1 MPRIIVGGGIG
12 AGKGVVARLFAELGF
27 TVITADLVGHAVLE
41 PGGAAFDDVAYRWP
55 SVVVE
60 GRIDRSL
67 LAGVVFADGDE
78 LEALEEMTHPAIIS
92 AIGEQV
98 SGASGPVIVEV
109 PVPLPLGDDWYRVY
123 VDADEEL
130 RVERAVARGGE
141 AADIRRRIAAQV
153 DRAAWLD
160 WADEVIVN
168 DGALEDL
175 GEQVDAL
182 VDGLGGSSK

>member
-1 MPRIIVGGGIG
+1 VPRIIVGGGIG

-41 PGGAAFDDVAYRWP
+41 PGGAAFDDVARHWP
-55 SVVVE
+55 SVLVD

-67 LAGVVFADGDE
+67 LAGVVFADIEE

-92 AIGEQV
+92 AIGEQI
-98 SGASGPVIVEV
+98 SGAPGLVIVEV
-109 PVPLPLGDDWYRVY
+109 PVPLPLGDGWHRVF

-141 AADIRRRIAAQV
+141 AADIRRRVAAQV
-153 DRAAWLD
+153 DRATWLE
-160 WADEVIVN
+160 WADQVIINEGTLEEVEAEVE
-168 DGALEDL
+168 ALWKSL
-175 GEQVDAL
+175 QMA
-182 VDGLGGSSK
+182 K